1 MNPAD
6 RNRIVREL
14 QAEMRARLASRTADN
29 ARDTDASILLF
40 SNVLKALTAE
50 QAVPSVDTRKAA

>member
-6 RNRIVREL
+6 RDKAVREL
-14 QAEMRARLASRTADN
+14 QVAMRARLASRTPEN

-40 SNVLKALTAE
+40 SRVIVAIKGE
-50 QAVPSVDTRKAA
+50 QAVPTVNEAQAA